1 MKKTKTASITY
12 PRASRLLK
20 DLGEEGFR
28 RICECMQVK
37 ELHLRNK
44 EQFVYE
50 SDPCNRIGIV
60 ITGAVQLTR
69 NRIDGSHVVLETV
82 QANDSF
88 GATYAFR
95 DVATMGVGMRAVG
108 ETTVILF
115 DIERITH
122 PCHKVC
128 FAHIQ
133 FVRNLLAVMSQ
144 KAFQIKQKLR
154 IVSQRTIRDRLMT
167 LLHIYAKRTK
177 SSEFDLPYNRQ
188 ALADFLCVDRSAL
201 SNEISKLQK
210 AKLIAVE
217 RNHFKLLAKAR

>member
-1 MKKTKTASITY
+1 
-12 PRASRLLK
+12 
-20 DLGEEGFR
+20 
-28 RICECMQVK
+28 
-37 ELHLRNK
+37 
-44 EQFVYE
+44 
-50 SDPCNRIGIV
+50 
-60 ITGAVQLTR
+60 
-69 NRIDGSHVVLETV
+69 
-82 QANDSF
+82 
-88 GATYAFR
+88 
-95 DVATMGVGMRAVG
+95 
-108 ETTVILF
+108 
-115 DIERITH
+115 
-122 PCHKVC
+122 
-128 FAHIQ
+128 
-133 FVRNLLAVMSQ
+133 MSQ